1 MVYDSYTG
9 YYGKYTK
16 LPIDIYTTD
25 ELCDEIISRIQQE
38 DFKVTAKMD
47 LLGKIIS
54 TKSLQQL
61 CKKFG
66 ESLNEKA

>member
-1 MVYDSYTG
+1 MVYASYTG
-9 YYGKYTK
+9 FSSEFTK
-16 LPIDIYTTD
+16 FPIEIYTTD

-54 TKSLQQL
+54 TKSLQQI